1 MVGSMVK
8 YSKDFQI
15 TKDGVYFDMPS
26 KIYHADPCPT
36 PSLSN
41 SLIRDLLDKSPKHAA
56 WKHPKLNPYAS
67 MVANKSMNRGTLLHN
82 LILGCGSEI
91 EVIHK
96 DSFSTKEAKEK
107 RDQALLEGKT
117 PILAKDYYEIK
128 ECSEIAIKKIANH
141 PACEGFFNVG
151 HSEAV
156 IAWQE
161 DNIWC
166 RGMVDRLPQEH
177 NFPLFDLKGTDNSAS
192 PLKWEKRL
200 LEVYRTQ
207 GVFYNRGLSKID
219 GIKRPPMR
227 FIVIEMFAPFEI
239 VVFNL
244 TEELEEIATDEVQRA
259 IQIWQ
264 HSTRTNE
271 WPGYP
276 NQIVSVL
283 PKAWVINQTTNQ
295 ETIEE
300 TRGLR

>member
-1 MVGSMVK
+1 MVN
-8 YSKDFQI
+8 YSNDFQI
-15 TKDGVYFDMPS
+15 TKDGIYFDMPS
-26 KIYHADPCPT
+26 EIYHADPCPT

-56 WKHPKLNPYAS
+56 WKHPKLNKNAGIIP
-67 MVANKSMNRGTLLHN
+67 NKSMNKGTLLHN

-91 EVIHK
+91 EVIHA
-96 DSFSTKEAKEK
+96 DNFLTKKAKEN

-117 PILAKDYYEIK
+117 PILEKDYDEIK
-128 ECSEIAIKKIANH
+128 KCSEIAIEKIANH

-166 RGMVDRLPQEH
+166 RGMVDRLPQDH

-207 GVFYNRGLSKID
+207 GVFYNRGLSKIE

-239 VVFNL
+239 AVFSL
-244 TEELEEIATDEVQRA
+244 SDGLEELALNEAERAIKIWGYSLKNQSWFGYPQEVVTVMSSNWLEQKVFHQEEVEEI
-259 IQIWQ
+259 
-264 HSTRTNE
+264 
-271 WPGYP
+271 
-276 NQIVSVL
+276 
-283 PKAWVINQTTNQ
+283 
-295 ETIEE
+295 
-300 TRGLR
+300 RGFYK

>member
-1 MVGSMVK
+1 MVN
-8 YSKDFQI
+8 YSNDFQI
-15 TKDGVYFDMPS
+15 TKDGIYFDMPS
-26 KIYHADPCPT
+26 EIYHADPCQT

-41 SLIRDLLDKSPKHAA
+41 SLIRDLLDRSPKHAA
-56 WKHPKLNPYAS
+56 WKHPKLNKNAGIIP
-67 MVANKSMNRGTLLHN
+67 NKSMNRGTLLHN

-91 EVIHK
+91 EVIHA
-96 DSFSTKEAKEK
+96 DNFLTKKAKED
-107 RDQALLEGKT
+107 RDQALSEGKT
-117 PILAKDYYEIK
+117 PILEKEYDEIK
-128 ECSEIAIKKIANH
+128 KCSEIAIEKIANH

-166 RGMVDRLPQEH
+166 RGMVDRLPQDH

-192 PLKWEKRL
+192 PLKWGKRL

-207 GVFYNRGLSKID
+207 GVFYNRGLSKIE

-227 FIVIEMFAPFEI
+227 FIVIEMFAPFEMT
-239 VVFNL
+239 VFDL
-244 TEELEEIATDEVQRA
+244 REELEEIATDEVQRA

-264 HSTRTNE
+264 HSTRTKE

-283 PKAWVINQTTNQ
+283 PKQWIINQTIDQ
-295 ETIEE
+295 EIIEE
-300 TRGLR
+300 ARGLR